1 MGVKIQYA
9 NKLGDHIMKYSDFVQ
24 DQYGDHI
31 GSVSLMGQD
40 MQLCDHMQEIEGT
53 YYATTFIL
61 NVTDRQ
67 MLKDQGA
74 RFGTLSDG
82 SHAVYLTEA
91 LIAAATP
98 IREGDEMTMAMMKRM
113 VEGLQSANMKKHQKS
128 A

>member
-1 MGVKIQYA
+1 MGVNSTYA
-9 NKLGDHIMKYSDFVQ
+9 NTSGDHVMKYSDLVQ
-24 DQYGDHI
+24 EQYGDHI
-31 GSVSLMGQD
+31 GSITMMGQD

-67 MLKDQGA
+67 MLKSQGA

-82 SHAVYLTEA
+82 SHAVYLTDS
-91 LIAAATP
+91 LVMAATP
-98 IREGDEMTMAMMKRM
+98 IRENDEMTAAMMQRM
-113 VEGLQSANMKKHQKS
+113 VHGLQSANMKKHQKS